1 MRDLTGMVT
10 SVQADLARLPRVLD
24 ALLGDLE
31 AVAWRERPAP
41 TEWSPLEIVCHLR
54 DEEAEDF
61 GARLRVVVEGGTR
74 FAAIDPERWVEQ
86 RAYRD
91 TDPRA
96 ALATLA
102 ERRAANLAF
111 LDGVP
116 PDRLRHAV
124 THARL
129 GTLSGLDLLAAW
141 VRGWGPD
148 AGRRCA
154 RSTRGRSPMEKAP
167 YNSRMSQGEDRYHA
181 ERARIE
187 QGHVKYRDKLRAEG
201 KLFVRDRLKLLL
213 DPGSEFQ
220 EDWLFARN
228 QEADTPADGVV
239 TGVGKVGGRTVCLM
253 ANDYTVKAGSW
264 GEKTVLKIVRIQEKA
279 ARLRVP
285 MLYLVD
291 AAGGRIS
298 EQIKIFPGRF
308 HAGRIFYNEVQLSG
322 VVPQICILFGP
333 SPAGSAYLP
342 ALTDLV
348 IMVDGK
354 ASLYV
359 GSPRMVEMA
368 IGEKTTL
375 EELGGARMHCTVSG
389 CGDVLATSDEE
400 AIELAKRYLSYMP
413 GSYREPPARAAAA
426 EPKPGRSI
434 DEIVPYDQRK
444 WFDMY
449 EVIDRVID
457 AGSWFEVKKL
467 FAAEVIV
474 GLARIDGRAVG
485 IVANQPKVKGG
496 VLMVD
501 SSDKAARFIWLC
513 NAFNIPLVYLADV
526 AGFMVGSKVE
536 REGIIRHGA
545 KMVFATSQATVPK
558 ISVIVRKCYG
568 AGLYAMCGPAFE
580 PDATLALPQGQIA
593 IMGPE
598 PAVNAVYYNKIM
610 ELPES
615 ERAAYVKAKRDEYA
629 QDVDVYKLASEML
642 IDDIVPGASL
652 RAELVKRLAYAES
665 KVHEFPQRRNG
676 VFPV

>member
-1 MRDLTGMVT
+1 
-10 SVQADLARLPRVLD
+10 
-24 ALLGDLE
+24 
-31 AVAWRERPAP
+31 
-41 TEWSPLEIVCHLR
+41 
-54 DEEAEDF
+54 
-61 GARLRVVVEGGTR
+61 
-74 FAAIDPERWVEQ
+74 
-86 RAYRD
+86 
-91 TDPRA
+91 
-96 ALATLA
+96 
-102 ERRAANLAF
+102 
-111 LDGVP
+111 
-116 PDRLRHAV
+116 
-124 THARL
+124 
-129 GTLSGLDLLAAW
+129 
-141 VRGWGPD
+141 
-148 AGRRCA
+148 
-154 RSTRGRSPMEKAP
+154 
-167 YNSRMSQGEDRYHA
+167 
-181 ERARIE
+181 
-187 QGHVKYRDKLRAEG
+187 
-201 KLFVRDRLKLLL
+201 
-213 DPGSEFQ
+213 
-220 EDWLFARN
+220 
-228 QEADTPADGVV
+228 
-239 TGVGKVGGRTVCLM
+239 M

-322 VVPQICILFGP
+322 VVPQVCILFGP

-389 CGDVLATSDEE
+389 CGDVLAASDEE
-400 AIELAKRYLSYMP
+400 AIELAKRYLAYMP
-413 GSYREPPARAAAA
+413 GSFRETPTRVAAA

-457 AGSWFEVKKL
+457 AGSWFEVKRL
-467 FAAEVIV
+467 FAQEVIV

-580 PDATLALPQGQIA
+580 PDATLSLPQGQIA

-642 IDDIVPGASL
+642 VDDIVPGASL
-652 RAELVKRLAYAES
+652 RAELIKRLAHAES
-665 KVHEFPQRRNG
+665 KVHEFPQRRNA

>member
-1 MRDLTGMVT
+1 
-10 SVQADLARLPRVLD
+10 
-24 ALLGDLE
+24 
-31 AVAWRERPAP
+31 
-41 TEWSPLEIVCHLR
+41 
-54 DEEAEDF
+54 
-61 GARLRVVVEGGTR
+61 
-74 FAAIDPERWVEQ
+74 
-86 RAYRD
+86 
-91 TDPRA
+91 
-96 ALATLA
+96 
-102 ERRAANLAF
+102 
-111 LDGVP
+111 
-116 PDRLRHAV
+116 
-124 THARL
+124 
-129 GTLSGLDLLAAW
+129 
-141 VRGWGPD
+141 
-148 AGRRCA
+148 
-154 RSTRGRSPMEKAP
+154 
-167 YNSRMSQGEDRYHA
+167 MSQGEERYHE
-181 ERARIE
+181 ERGRIE
-187 QGHVKYRDKLRAEG
+187 QGHVKYREKLRAEG

-213 DPGSEFQ
+213 DPGTELQ

-239 TGVGKVGGRTVCLM
+239 TGVGTVAGRPVCIM

-264 GEKTVLKIVRIQEKA
+264 GEKTIQKIVRIQEKA
-279 ARLRVP
+279 ARLQVP

-322 VVPQICILFGP
+322 VVPQVCILFGP

-342 ALTDLV
+342 ALTDVV

-375 EELGGARMHCTVSG
+375 EALGGARMHTEVSG
-389 CGDVLATSDEE
+389 CGDVLAASDED
-400 AIELAKRYLSYMP
+400 AIELAKRYFTYMP
-413 GSYREPPARAAAA
+413 ASHREAPVRRAGV
-426 EPKPGRSI
+426 EPVAGRSI

-449 EVIDRVID
+449 ELIDRLVD
-457 AGSWFEVKKL
+457 AESWFEIKRR
-467 FAAEVIV
+467 FAPEVIV
-474 GLARIDGRAVG
+474 GLARLGGRVVG

-501 SSDKAARFIWLC
+501 SADKAAKFIWLC
-513 NAFNIPLVYLADV
+513 NAFNIPLVYLSDV

-545 KMVFATSQATVPK
+545 KLVFATSQATVPK
-558 ISVIVRKCYG
+558 FCVIVRKCYG

-580 PDATLALPQGQIA
+580 PDAVLALPQGQIA

-610 ELPES
+610 ELPEA
-615 ERAAYVKAKRDEYA
+615 ERAAFVKAKRDEYM

-642 IDDIVPGASL
+642 VDDIVPGASL

-665 KVHEFPQRRNG
+665 KAHEFPQRRNG

>member
-1 MRDLTGMVT
+1 V
-10 SVQADLARLPRVLD
+10 S
-24 ALLGDLE
+24 
-31 AVAWRERPAP
+31 
-41 TEWSPLEIVCHLR
+41 
-54 DEEAEDF
+54 EEHYF
-61 GARLRVVVEGGTR
+61 R
-74 FAAIDPERWVEQ
+74 
-86 RAYRD
+86 
-91 TDPRA
+91 
-96 ALATLA
+96 
-102 ERRAANLAF
+102 
-111 LDGVP
+111 
-116 PDRLRHAV
+116 
-124 THARL
+124 
-129 GTLSGLDLLAAW
+129 
-141 VRGWGPD
+141 
-148 AGRRCA
+148 
-154 RSTRGRSPMEKAP
+154 
-167 YNSRMSQGEDRYHA
+167 

-187 QGHVKYRDKLRAEG
+187 QGHVKYRDKLKDEG

-213 DPGSEFQ
+213 DPAAEFQ
-220 EDWLFARN
+220 EDFLFARN

-239 TGVGKVGGRTVCLM
+239 TGVGRVGGRPVCVM

-264 GEKTVLKIVRIQEKA
+264 GEKTVQKIVRIQEKA

-285 MLYLVD
+285 LLYLVD

-308 HAGRIFYNEVQLSG
+308 HAGRIFHNEVQLSG
-322 VVPQICILFGP
+322 VVPQVCILFGP

-342 ALTDLV
+342 ALTDVV

-375 EELGGARMHCTVSG
+375 EELGGARMHCIVSG
-389 CGDVLATSDEE
+389 CGDVLAATDEE
-400 AIELAKRYLSYMP
+400 AIEAAKRYLAYMP
-413 GSYREPPARAAAA
+413 TSFQEAPQAAPAT

-457 AGSWFEVKKL
+457 AGSWFEIKRL
-467 FAAEVIV
+467 FAQEIIV
-474 GLARIDGRAVG
+474 GLARIGGRAVG

-513 NAFNIPLVYLADV
+513 NAFNVPLVYLADV
-526 AGFMVGSKVE
+526 PGFMVGTKVE
-536 REGIIRHGA
+536 RAGIIRHGA

-558 ISVIVRKCYG
+558 ISVVVRKCYG

-580 PDATLALPQGQIA
+580 PDAALSLPQGQVA

-610 ELPES
+610 ELPEG
-615 ERAAYVKAKRDEYA
+615 ERAAYVQQKRQEYV
-629 QDVDVYKLASEML
+629 QDVDIYKLASEML
-642 IDDIVPGASL
+642 VDGIIAGSEL
-652 RAELVKRLAYAES
+652 RGELIKRLGYAES
-665 KVHEFPQRRNG
+665 KQLEFPPRRN
-676 VFPV
+676 PVLPV

>member
-1 MRDLTGMVT
+1 
-10 SVQADLARLPRVLD
+10 
-24 ALLGDLE
+24 
-31 AVAWRERPAP
+31 
-41 TEWSPLEIVCHLR
+41 
-54 DEEAEDF
+54 
-61 GARLRVVVEGGTR
+61 
-74 FAAIDPERWVEQ
+74 
-86 RAYRD
+86 
-91 TDPRA
+91 
-96 ALATLA
+96 
-102 ERRAANLAF
+102 
-111 LDGVP
+111 
-116 PDRLRHAV
+116 
-124 THARL
+124 
-129 GTLSGLDLLAAW
+129 
-141 VRGWGPD
+141 
-148 AGRRCA
+148 
-154 RSTRGRSPMEKAP
+154 
-167 YNSRMSQGEDRYHA
+167 MSQGEERYFQ

-187 QGHVKYRDKLRAEG
+187 QGHPRYRDKLRAEG
-201 KLFVRDRLKLLL
+201 KLFVRDRLELLL
-213 DPGSEFQ
+213 DPGTALQ

-239 TGVGKVGGRTVCLM
+239 TGIGRVSGHTVCIM

-264 GEKTVLKIVRIQEKA
+264 GEKTVQKIVRIQEKA
-279 ARLRVP
+279 ARLQVP

-298 EQIKIFPGRF
+298 EQIKIFPGRL

-322 VVPQICILFGP
+322 VVPQVCILFGP

-342 ALTDLV
+342 ALTDVV

-375 EELGGARMHCTVSG
+375 EELGGARMHTEVSG
-389 CGDVLATSDEE
+389 CGDVLAASDEE
-400 AIELAKRYLSYMP
+400 AIELARRYLSYMP
-413 GSYREPPARAAAA
+413 ASYTGTPPARPTVA
-426 EPKPGRSI
+426 EPGPGRSI

-449 EVIDRVID
+449 ELIDRLVD
-457 AGSWFEVKKL
+457 AESWFEIKKR
-467 FAAEVIV
+467 FAGEIIV
-474 GLARIDGRAVG
+474 GLARLGGRVIG

-513 NAFNIPLVYLADV
+513 NAFNIPLVYLSDI
-526 AGFMVGSKVE
+526 AGFMVGTKVE
-536 REGIIRHGA
+536 RAGIIRHGA

-558 ISVIVRKCYG
+558 ICVVVRKCYG

-610 ELPES
+610 ELPDA

-642 IDDIVPGASL
+642 IDDIVAGSAL
-652 RAELVKRLAYAES
+652 RGELIKRLGYAES
-665 KVHEFPQRRNG
+665 KAQTFPPRRN
-676 VFPV
+676 PVPPV